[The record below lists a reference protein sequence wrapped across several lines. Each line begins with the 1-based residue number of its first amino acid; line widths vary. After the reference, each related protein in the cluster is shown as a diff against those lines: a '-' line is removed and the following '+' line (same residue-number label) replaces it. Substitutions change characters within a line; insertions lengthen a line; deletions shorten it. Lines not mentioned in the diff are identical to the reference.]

1 MREINFA
8 RSAHSKYESI
18 SSSVCQLCVRVV
30 SLVIR
35 SLLSHLMSWCLVR
48 GDVSS
53 CGNIQPGSSC
63 CSLSKIIADYNSGLL
78 DDSVG
83 KMEKKQLGRLR

>member
-1 MREINFA
+1 MQDLLILNTKA
-8 RSAHSKYESI
+8 S
-18 SSSVCQLCVRVV
+18 LVV
-30 SLVIR
+30 SASDVCGLC
-35 SLLSHLMSWCLVR
+35 LLSHLMSWCLVR

>member
-1 MREINFA
+1 
-8 RSAHSKYESI
+8 
-18 SSSVCQLCVRVV
+18 
-30 SLVIR
+30 
-35 SLLSHLMSWCLVR
+35 MSWCLVR